1 MTTINTN
8 VMSMTAQRN
17 LGTTSS
23 SLATSMQRLSS
34 GLRVNSAKDDAAG
47 LAISERMNAQVRGL
61 NVAVRNANDGIS
73 LAQTAEGA
81 LGKVGDMLQR
91 MRELAVQSANAS
103 NNGSDRTALQAE
115 VTQLSQEIDRVAKT
129 TAFNGTKL
137 LDGSFANATFQ
148 VGANAGEGISID
160 SIVSVKL
167 DSMSSPSAMGY
178 TTIQVS
184 TEMALGSLTDLTAV
198 AAGTL
203 QINAVPGDN
212 TSAVSLGAIK
222 AAANA
227 TERAG
232 QIVDAVNARSADTG
246 VFAKLS
252 YNAAGALTGYHLF
265 SEKTAF
271 SAAADLAGFNTA
283 ATGNLQ
289 AGAMFA
295 GAYDMRGI
303 SVASAGGAQLSL
315 KIIDKAINDVNS
327 SRATLGAL
335 QSRFENAVANIQIT
349 GENISAARGRIVD
362 ADFAK
367 ETSSLSR
374 AQILQQAGTAM
385 VAQANQA
392 QQGVLSLLR

>member
-61 NVAVRNANDGIS
+61 NVAARNANDGIS

-115 VTQLSQEIDRVAKT
+115 VTQLRQEIDRVV
-129 TAFNGTKL
+129 
-137 LDGSFANATFQ
+137 SAN
-148 VGANAGEGISID
+148 
-160 SIVSVKL
+160 
-167 DSMSSPSAMGY
+167 
-178 TTIQVS
+178 S
-184 TEMALGSLTDLTAV
+184 TALG
-198 AAGTL
+198 
-203 QINAVPGDN
+203 N
-212 TSAVSLGAIK
+212 TSLATSTSAINDGTALGAI
-222 AAANA
+222 AAGALTVRGVALGPVSVA
-227 TERAG
+227 TTAAG
-232 QIVDAVNARSADTG
+232 RNTQVVDAINAKSSDTG
-246 VFAKLS
+246 VFARVT
-252 YNAAGALTGYHLF
+252 YNAGGAATGFEVF
-265 SEKTAF
+265 SDTAITAASF
-271 SAAADLAGFNTA
+271 VGFGATTTGAAPADSAAAASQLD
-283 ATGNLQ
+283 
-289 AGAMFA
+289 
-295 GAYDMRGI
+295 DI
-303 SVASAGGAQLSL
+303 SVNSFGDAQKAL
-315 KIIDKAINDVNS
+315 KVIDTAINAINS
-327 SRATLGAL
+327 SRADLGAL

-367 ETSSLSR
+367 ETSNLSR

>member
-61 NVAVRNANDGIS
+61 NVAARNANDGIS

-103 NNGSDRTALQAE
+103 NNTSDRTALQAE
-115 VTQLSQEIDRVAKT
+115 VTQLRSEIDRVAKT
-129 TAFNGTKL
+129 TSFNGTKL

-148 VGANAGEGISID
+148 VGANAGEGIAID
-160 SIVSVKL
+160 SIVSAKSISLGNTDVFT
-167 DSMSSPSAMGY
+167 SAVLTG
-178 TTIQVS
+178 TPAGGPPAV
-184 TEMALGSLTDLTAV
+184 MAAV
-198 AAGTL
+198 AAGTFTVRD
-203 QINAVPGDN
+203 AAG
-212 TSAVSLGAIK
+212 TAVSLGAL
-222 AAANA
+222 AQVSTGA
-227 TERAG
+227 ERNK
-232 QIVDAVNARSADTG
+232 QVVDAVNAKSSETG
-246 VFAKLS
+246 VFARET
-252 YNAAGALTGYHLF
+252 GTGYEIF
-265 SEKTAF
+265 SDRALAVADFGAAWGTTTG
-271 SAAADLAGFNTA
+271 AAAPGAAAA
-283 ATGNLQ
+283 ATATQL
-289 AGAMFA
+289 
-295 GAYDMRGI
+295 DDI
-303 SVASAGGAQLSL
+303 SVNSFGDSQKAL
-315 KIIDKAINDVNS
+315 KVIDNAINAVNS
-327 SRATLGAL
+327 SRADLGAL

-367 ETSSLSR
+367 ETSNLSR